1 LQHFAEDGNARRAGP
16 RGKTPNPIE
25 AILARAWRASRS
37 GRLGNRLAARSRQR
51 APGRLLLENGRKGA
65 ARFGRNDAMIK
76 TFALAALAL
85 AVVGAP
91 TLAFADDACMTQ
103 AMDKKLAGAAKTSFM
118 TKCERT
124 SCEGQAKDKNLH
136 GAAMTSFVKKCTKDA
151 MAMPM

>member
-1 LQHFAEDGNARRAGP
+1 
-16 RGKTPNPIE
+16 
-25 AILARAWRASRS
+25 
-37 GRLGNRLAARSRQR
+37 
-51 APGRLLLENGRKGA
+51 
-65 ARFGRNDAMIK
+65 MIK

-124 SCEGQAKDKNLH
+124 TCEGQAKDKNLH